1 VRPPPSPW
9 VETFVSHLAFI
20 APEWELFAAACVSA
34 GGLCLAEASFASLSP
49 RQKFPFP
56 ARVETGSVTGWSLRA
71 CAPSGDF
78 GPLFFASKN
87 CAPAAGLARSL
98 IGGGWSLIM
107 LNEREN
113 ILSALREKPLKVYEI
128 MKRVNIS
135 NEEACQSLL
144 LKMRDDGLI
153 KFDIHKGRWLI
164 G

>member
-1 VRPPPSPW
+1 
-9 VETFVSHLAFI
+9 
-20 APEWELFAAACVSA
+20 
-34 GGLCLAEASFASLSP
+34 
-49 RQKFPFP
+49 
-56 ARVETGSVTGWSLRA
+56 VTGWSLRL
-71 CAPSGDF
+71 GGF
-78 GPLFFASKN
+78 GLLSLRLKIAL
-87 CAPAAGLARSL
+87 PAAGLVRSL

-128 MKRVNIS
+128 MKRANIS